1 MSNPEQHDDWNDDQ
15 PEITSLDP
23 KVEGFVAGSIKLL
36 LQFRQKMRNSLRL
49 RAASIGFTLLL
60 CLLVLLIVI
69 QPHLPFAAGHTSPQ
83 QNYSSTSSSSPSSLL
98 VNALAYNGVVFIN
111 APNGTLNAYRAGDGK
126 LLWHRQI
133 ASSGFLAA
141 TTQALYRFT
150 GIAASYGN
158 VEAFRA
164 SDGSL
169 LWRQQVPPGGIL
181 PLIVQDGT
189 VYFNSHEGV
198 VYALRASDGHILW
211 HFMSG
216 LRIPFDGFF
225 SASDGIA
232 SILTGEGMVYVLHAS
247 DGSPIYHFPAPSNQ
261 SYYWWAPVIDNGMIY
276 TDIDLASVQARSTRD
291 GSLVWQYRAQGSGL
305 WPAVV
310 DSGVVYISAPGG
322 SIKALRGQDGALLW
336 QYEAKA
342 VINPPVVYN
351 QLAYLV
357 RQDGRVDAVRT
368 IDGVPLWHWR
378 PLTPSEG
385 SVTPLIVSDGI
396 VYINLD
402 VPGGIAYALQAST
415 GQVLWHHALST
426 TIPRY
431 LPVASDGVL
440 YLGTDDRS
448 IEAWRGS
455 DGHFL
460 WRYASPALLEWH
472 PEADNGILLVRPL
485 NGTLD
490 VLRMGDGKLL
500 WRYNLPS

>member
-23 KVEGFVAGSIKLL
+23 KVEGFVAGSIKPL
-36 LQFRQKMRNSLRL
+36 LQFRQKMRNSPRL

-69 QPHLPFAAGHTSPQ
+69 QPHLPFAAGHTSQQ
-83 QNYSSTSSSSPSSLL
+83 QNYASTSTSPSSPL
-98 VNALAYNGVVFIN
+98 VNALAYNGIVFIN
-111 APNGTLNAYRAGDGK
+111 APDGTLNAYRAGDGK

-181 PLIVQDGT
+181 PLIVQDGI

-198 VYALRASDGHILW
+198 VYALRASDGRILW

-232 SILTGEGMVYVLHAS
+232 SILTGEGMVYVLRAS
-247 DGSPIYHFPAPSNQ
+247 NGSPIYHFHPQ
-261 SYYWWAPVIDNGMIY
+261 YYWWAPVIDNSMIY
-276 TDIDLASVQARSTRD
+276 ADIGFASVQARSARD
-291 GSLVWQYRAQGSGL
+291 GSLVWQYRGQGNGL
-305 WPAVV
+305 WHAIVE
-310 DSGVVYISAPGG
+310 SGVVYISAPGG

-342 VINPPVVYN
+342 VISPPVVYS
-351 QLAYLV
+351 QLAYLTW
-357 RQDGRVDAVRT
+357 QDGGVVAVRT
-368 IDGVPLWHWR
+368 SDGVPLWHWR
-378 PLTPSEG
+378 PSTPSGG
-385 SVTPLIVSDGI
+385 SVPPLVVSDGI

-402 VPGGIAYALQAST
+402 APGEIVYALQAST
-415 GQVLWHHALST
+415 GQVLWYHALST
-426 TIPRY
+426 TTPSY

-460 WRYASPALLEWH
+460 WRYASPAPLEWY
-472 PEADNGILLVRPL
+472 PEVDNSILLVRPL

-490 VLRMGDGKLL
+490 VFRIVDGKLL
-500 WRYNLPS
+500 WRYP